1 MRRSTPAGR
10 PTDRPGSQEV
20 STGRL
25 EVKRRMES
33 MAASAQ
39 GETAPA
45 GADTAAIIFSSSLTC
60 HLSTSEAR
68 LPPTHVGVRRVRP
81 SSQAVKEAIK
91 KRGLPALLAAHIS
104 TSTTQ
109 DNTYGSIV
117 SESQDGGAINGA
129 GPANR
134 TFGSSVFTDDEL
146 MHPTKVSYMTT
157 DDDGVERRMTK
168 QEKKKKKSKLMK
180 ERLAMLKRL
189 KEQQKEQKEDQDAV
203 ASRIELDAP
212 VDDSNATGESKS
224 GDDNYYAVKVSQTAI
239 EEEVAELL
247 GASNRVPPV
256 VLSPPMVTEA
266 LRRDIICGASQNPSA
281 GPILGS
287 GNDDDITG
295 IDQPLSLLWA
305 ITLQEAMDVAE
316 EVRSQED
323 LRPMA
328 YKIVPEMWHRLR
340 PQSLL
345 GDTPNM
351 CSDDQKESKEEN
363 KDGDKSPMHN
373 AKMSPEI
380 TEEEKKRWA
389 FISTR
394 SELPSFDEDIALVYK
409 LLYRQTNLHVAC
421 GSKFGCDLLL
431 YDGSR
436 EERHAFAGLRVCS
449 CTVGDNSAL
458 DESVEV
464 VNATDGSAVSLPLP
478 SSYDLAGYVRCLN
491 TAGKLALLATV
502 VRSEGDTKPKV
513 AIVDLALEKVLSA
526 PTHKKKRRGKKRQQ
540 IRKDGSEHLDKKRG

>member
-1 MRRSTPAGR
+1 
-10 PTDRPGSQEV
+10 
-20 STGRL
+20 
-25 EVKRRMES
+25 MES
-33 MAASAQ
+33 MAASVQ
-39 GETAPA
+39 GETSPA

-91 KRGLPALLAAHIS
+91 KRGFPALLAAHIS
-104 TSTTQ
+104 TCTTQ
-109 DNTYGSIV
+109 DDTNGSSV
-117 SESQDGGAINGA
+117 SESQDGAAINGA

-134 TFGSSVFTDDEL
+134 TFGSSFFTDDEL

-157 DDDGVERRMTK
+157 DEDGVERRMTK
-168 QEKKKKKSKLMK
+168 QEKKKKKSRLMK

-224 GDDNYYAVKVSQTAI
+224 GDDNYYAVIVSQTAI

-256 VLSPPMVTEA
+256 VLSPPMVIEA
-266 LRRDIICGASQNPSA
+266 LRGDIICGASQNPSA
-281 GPILGS
+281 GPSMGS
-287 GNDDDITG
+287 DNDDNTSITG

-305 ITLQEAMDVAE
+305 ITLQEAMNVAE

-323 LRPMA
+323 LRQLA

-345 GDTPNM
+345 SDTPNM
-351 CSDDQKESKEEN
+351 CSDGQTESKEEN
-363 KDGDKSPMHN
+363 KEGDKSPMHN
-373 AKMSPEI
+373 AKVSPEI
-380 TEEEKKRWA
+380 TVEEKKRWA

-409 LLYRQTNLHVAC
+409 LLYRQTNLHIAC

-458 DESVEV
+458 DESAEV
-464 VNATDGSAVSLPLP
+464 VNATDGSVVSLPLP

-502 VRSEGDTKPKV
+502 VRREGHTKPKV